1 MATNPPNDS
10 KRKWGWEKGRGGQ
23 NLKGTSMEWKT
34 KRKRKSLAC
43 VFRFIGDHS
52 KQGMFPARSCDVTH
66 RVP

>member
-34 KRKRKSLAC
+34 KRKRKKKVEPILYY
-43 VFRFIGDHS
+43 VLI
-52 KQGMFPARSCDVTH
+52 
-66 RVP
+66 